1 MSNVLL
7 QEPRD
12 GILRLTLNDPAS
24 RNSLSEAMMA
34 ELQAALDAAAL
45 DRGVKVIVLAA
56 LGPVFSSGH
65 NLKEITA
72 HRGDQDK
79 GAAYFA
85 ALFDRCAALMMSIV
99 RHPRPVIAEV
109 RGLASAAGCQLV
121 ASCDLAYAADSATF
135 CTPGVNIGLFCSTPM
150 VALSRNVAPKHAM
163 EMLLSGDVIT
173 ASEAQRMGLVNA
185 AVPANMLAQ
194 TVADLARKIA
204 SKSMVTVKTGKET
217 FYRQLDLPLDEA
229 YALTARV
236 MTENLLQRDAK
247 EGIAAFIGKRPPQ
260 WSDEP

>member
-1 MSNVLL
+1 MNRLVLR
-7 QEPRD
+7 ENYE

-34 ELQAALDAAAL
+34 ELQAALDAAAS
-45 DRGVKVIVLAA
+45 DRGVRVIVIAA
-56 LGPVFSSGH
+56 LGPAFSSGH
-65 NLKEITA
+65 NLKDITA
-72 HRGDQDK
+72 HRGEDDK

-85 ALFDRCAALMMSIV
+85 TLFDRCAALMMSIV

-109 RGLASAAGCQLV
+109 QGLAFAAGCQLV
-121 ASCDLAYAADSATF
+121 ASCDLAYAADSASF

-163 EMLLSGDVIT
+163 EMLLSGDSIS
-173 ASEAQRMGLVNA
+173 ASEAQRMGLINA

-194 TVADLARKIA
+194 TVAGMARKIA
-204 SKSMVTVKTGKET
+204 SKSLVTVKTGKEA

-229 YALTARV
+229 YGFTARV
-236 MTENLLQRDAK
+236 MTENLLQRDAE
-247 EGIAAFIGKRPPQ
+247 EGIAAFIGKRPAK
-260 WSDEP
+260 WSDQP